1 MIEKQVTASAHSSA
15 IQMPEQ
21 SSADST
27 PARDSNEAHASRV
40 SAFLWIAAAWL
51 VGTILFEL
59 NLVG

>member
-15 IQMPEQ
+15 IQMPKQ

-27 PARDSNEAHASRV
+27 PARDSDQAHAKRV
-40 SAFLWIAAAWL
+40 SAFLWITAAWL

-59 NLVG
+59 NLIG